1 MVVRESNIFFYRCIS
16 PGLLVV
22 FFGTFIYSTI
32 LIKYKYV
39 SNTSSST
46 STTYKIVKPLF
57 LNNTKHGTER
67 ISVRDT
73 EAAATFATIQSA
85 TNNKPL
91 IMNDTRHDAVNRL
104 RNKEAATVS
113 APIPTTP
120 AACAV
125 LFFGV
130 PRLFRLV
137 AFSSNQ
143 KYILDVNAE
152 CDVFVHTYNVT
163 KLCSSIC
170 GGRGNRSSTISS
182 GSLVEARSAQRRS
195 SSRTLSS
202 SSPLPCRFG
211 SSIGLAFNCADGF
224 LNLDLPTATKNEFFP
239 FFCSWL
245 RVMLRIIFSFTNAA
259 CR

>member
-1 MVVRESNIFFYRCIS
+1 MVVRESNIFSIAVSARAFW
-16 PGLLVV
+16 LF
-22 FFGTFIYSTI
+22 FFGTNIFSTI

-67 ISVRDT
+67 FSVRDT

-85 TNNKPL
+85 TNNKLL

-137 AFSSNQ
+137 AFSLNQ

-163 KLCSSIC
+163 KLSVARNNETD
-170 GGRGNRSSTISS
+170 GK
-182 GSLVEARSAQRRS
+182 LVPSDVYMLQPKAVHIEDVKRV
-195 SSRTLSS
+195 
-202 SSPLPCRFG
+202 F
-211 SSIGLAFNCADGF
+211 
-224 LNLDLPTATKNEFFP
+224 K
-239 FFCSWL
+239 L
-245 RVMLRIIFSFTNAA
+245 RPIIFFRRNHYKYWGPS
-259 CR
+259 